1 MSDQF
6 YSQIRQQ
13 LETTRQD
20 GLFKQE
26 RTLTSAQQAEINV
39 ANSPP
44 VINFCANNYLGLANH
59 PALIQAAKDGM
70 DTHGFGMASVR
81 FICGTQ
87 DSHPL
92 LGRRLAEFLGMEEA
106 ILFSSC
112 FDANGGLFE
121 TLLGAEDAIIS
132 DALNHASIIDG
143 IRLCKAQRYRYANND
158 MAELRAR
165 LQEARDKGARH
176 LLIATDGVFSMDG
189 VIANLQGIC
198 DLADEFN
205 ALVMVDDSHAV
216 GFVGASGRGTHEYC
230 GVMDRVD
237 ILTGTL
243 GKALGGASGG
253 YVAAKREVVEW
264 LRKRSRPYLF
274 SNSLA
279 PAIVAASLRVLDLL
293 NEGDGLRQRL
303 WENARFFR
311 EKMTAAGFTL
321 AGADHA
327 IIPVML
333 GDAKVAQQFASLLQ
347 QEGIYVTGFFY
358 PVVPQ
363 GQARIRTQISAGHTQ
378 AQLEHAVAAFTRIGQ
393 QLEVITAGANG

>member
-1 MSDQF
+1 MSSEF

-13 LETTRQD
+13 LETTRED

-26 RTLTSAQQAEINV
+26 RTITSAQQAEITV

-59 PALIQAAKDGM
+59 PALIQAAKEGM
-70 DTHGFGMASVR
+70 DSHGFGMASVR

-87 DSHPL
+87 DIHQQL
-92 LGRRLAEFLGMEEA
+92 EHKLAAFLGMEDA

-121 TLLGAEDAIIS
+121 TLLSAEDAIIS

-143 IRLCKAQRYRYANND
+143 VRLCKAQRYRYANND
-158 MAELRAR
+158 MSELRIR

-176 LLIATDGVFSMDG
+176 ILIATDGVFSMDG

-198 DLADEFN
+198 DLADEFD

-216 GFVGASGRGTHEYC
+216 GFVGASGRGSHEYC
-230 GVMDRVD
+230 GVTDRVD

-253 YVAAKREVVEW
+253 YVAAKKEVVEW
-264 LRKRSRPYLF
+264 LRQRSRPYLF

-279 PAIVAASLRVLDLL
+279 PAIVTASLRVLDLL
-293 NEGDGLRQRL
+293 SEGDGLRQRL

-393 QLEVITAGANG
+393 QLGVITGAAK

>member
-1 MSDQF
+1 MSSQF

-13 LETTRQD
+13 LETTRSD

-26 RTLTSAQQAEINV
+26 RTITSAQQAEIHV

-59 PALIQAAKDGM
+59 PALIQAAKEGM
-70 DTHGFGMASVR
+70 DSHGFGMASVR

-87 DSHPL
+87 DIHQQL
-92 LGRRLAEFLGMEEA
+92 EQKLAAFLGMEDA

-121 TLLGAEDAIIS
+121 TLLSAEDAIIS
-132 DALNHASIIDG
+132 DALNHASMIDG
-143 IRLCKAQRYRYANND
+143 VRLCKAQRYRYANNN
-158 MAELRAR
+158 MSELRAR
-165 LQEARDKGARH
+165 LEEARDKGARH
-176 LLIATDGVFSMDG
+176 ILIATDGVFSMDG

-198 DLADEFN
+198 DLADEFD

-216 GFVGASGRGTHEYC
+216 GFVGAAGRGTHEYC

-253 YVAAKREVVEW
+253 YVAAKKEVVEW
-264 LRKRSRPYLF
+264 LRQRSRPYLF

-293 NEGDGLRQRL
+293 SEGDGLRQRL
-303 WENARFFR
+303 WDNARFFR

-347 QEGIYVTGFFY
+347 KEGIYVTGFFY

-393 QLEVITAGANG
+393 QLGVIAGAER

>member
-1 MSDQF
+1 MYSQF

-13 LETTRQD
+13 LVTTRSD

-26 RTLTSAQQAEINV
+26 RTITSAQQAEIHV

-59 PALIQAAKDGM
+59 PALIQAAKEGM
-70 DTHGFGMASVR
+70 DSHGFGMASVR

-87 DSHPL
+87 DIHQQL
-92 LGRRLAEFLGMEEA
+92 EQKLAAFLGMEDA

-121 TLLGAEDAIIS
+121 TLLSAEDAIIS

-143 IRLCKAQRYRYANND
+143 VRLCKAQRYRYANNN
-158 MAELRAR
+158 MSELRAR
-165 LQEARDKGARH
+165 LEEARDKGARH
-176 LLIATDGVFSMDG
+176 ILIATDGVFSMDG

-198 DLADEFN
+198 DLADEFD

-216 GFVGASGRGTHEYC
+216 GFVGAAGRGTHEYC
-230 GVMDRVD
+230 GVMNRVD

-253 YVAAKREVVEW
+253 YVAAKNEVVEW
-264 LRKRSRPYLF
+264 LRQRSRPYLF

-293 NEGDGLRQRL
+293 SEGDGLRQRL
-303 WENARFFR
+303 WDNARFFR

-347 QEGIYVTGFFY
+347 KEGIYVTGFFY

-393 QLEVITAGANG
+393 QLGVIAGAAK

>member
-1 MSDQF
+1 MSNQF

-26 RTLTSAQQAEINV
+26 RTITSAQQAEINV

-70 DTHGFGMASVR
+70 DSHGFGMASVR

-87 DSHPL
+87 DIHQQL
-92 LGRRLAEFLGMEEA
+92 EHKLAEFLGMEDA

-121 TLLGAEDAIIS
+121 TLLSAEDAIIS

-143 IRLCKAQRYRYANND
+143 VRLCKAQRYRYANND
-158 MAELRAR
+158 MSELRAR

-176 LLIATDGVFSMDG
+176 ILIATDGVFSMDG

-198 DLADEFN
+198 DLADEFD

-216 GFVGASGRGTHEYC
+216 GFVGSAGRGTHEYC
-230 GVMDRVD
+230 DVMNRVD

-253 YVAAKREVVEW
+253 YVAAKKEVVEW
-264 LRKRSRPYLF
+264 LRQRSRPYLF

-279 PAIVAASLRVLDLL
+279 PAIVAASLRVLELL
-293 NEGDGLRQRL
+293 SEGDGLRQRL

-311 EKMTAAGFTL
+311 EQMTAAGFTL

-393 QLEVITAGANG
+393 QLGVISGAGK